1 MSASV
6 DIRDEITPALAGL
19 QQAVRADVQKGI
31 ATAVE
36 EMFKA
41 NFLALGTNKRN
52 WPSTGFW
59 AQAARSTNY
68 DLLVDSIVIN
78 VTQVGVRQ
86 RLEGGEIHREGGGY
100 LTIPARAEA
109 YGKRASE
116 FNNLHAVF
124 FKTGHGFFAAL
135 VEANRTAVK
144 IGKQK
149 KDGTRTTTR
158 GAESGGG
165 VMFWLVKSVTQAANP
180 NVIPS
185 AEAITAVA
193 ISTATGII
201 TRAAARGGKA

>member
-6 DIRDEITPALAGL
+6 NIRDEISPALQSL
-19 QQAVRADVQKGI
+19 TQAVRERVAPAIG
-31 ATAVE
+31 AAAVKL
-36 EMFKA
+36 FQQ
-41 NFLALGTNKRN
+41 NFQSLGTNKRN

-59 AQAARSTNY
+59 AQAARATNY
-68 DLLVDSIVIN
+68 DLLVDAVVVN
-78 VTQVGVRQ
+78 VNQVGVRQ

-109 YGKRASE
+109 SGKRASE

-135 VEANRTAVK
+135 VEANQTAVK

-201 TRAAARGGKA
+201 TRAAQRGSKT